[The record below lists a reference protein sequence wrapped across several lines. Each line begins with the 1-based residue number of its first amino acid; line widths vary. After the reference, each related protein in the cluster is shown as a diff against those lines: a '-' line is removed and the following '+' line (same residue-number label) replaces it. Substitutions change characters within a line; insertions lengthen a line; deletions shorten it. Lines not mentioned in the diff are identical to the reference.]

1 MDVAEIE
8 THSKDIKSIGSSLEK
23 AEKEKDRTEEEYNL
37 SLIHI

>member
-23 AEKEKDRTEEEYNL
+23 AEKEKDRTEEEYNWL
-37 SLIHI
+37 LQEY